1 MLLAML
7 PNLSVSASAAL
18 RWPLLRCRG
27 QPTSATRRR
36 RAMISA
42 VRVGQ
47 AAGSERRRA
56 YGSELSAPARST
68 LSAGVR
74 YAVDAGSAAGRLLEY
89 DVRFSL
95 GPCHESGKHGK
106 RSSKQLRRS
115 DGRGAANRPGAAMR
129 ARRCVRTVHRAFVER
144 APAGGVRRA
153 QHGIRMPL
161 HSPVRLALAS
171 GVSRLSRLVCPHAVR
186 CSGRLSRVVPL
197 LGLSSALE

>member
-18 RWPLLRCRG
+18 RCPLLRCRG

-56 YGSELSAPARST
+56 YGSVLSSAPARST
-68 LSAGVR
+68 LSACAR

-95 GPCHESGKHGK
+95 RPCQSGKHGK
-106 RSSKQLRRS
+106 RSGKQLRRS
-115 DGRGAANRPGAAMR
+115 DGRGELRSIDTAAARHTTRSAAGVEKIDRLGRFDQIRP
-129 ARRCVRTVHRAFVER
+129 
-144 APAGGVRRA
+144 
-153 QHGIRMPL
+153 
-161 HSPVRLALAS
+161 
-171 GVSRLSRLVCPHAVR
+171 LS
-186 CSGRLSRVVPL
+186 
-197 LGLSSALE
+197 

>member
-56 YGSELSAPARST
+56 YGSVLSAPARST
-68 LSAGVR
+68 LSAGAR

-95 GPCHESGKHGK
+95 RPCQSGKHGK

-161 HSPVRLALAS
+161 HSPV
-171 GVSRLSRLVCPHAVR
+171 GVGERRFSSVASRLSARRALLWASVACGAAARSELGP
-186 CSGRLSRVVPL
+186 RVT
-197 LGLSSALE
+197 

>member
-1 MLLAML
+1 
-7 PNLSVSASAAL
+7 
-18 RWPLLRCRG
+18 
-27 QPTSATRRR
+27 
-36 RAMISA
+36 MISA

-56 YGSELSAPARST
+56 YGSVLSAPARST
-68 LSAGVR
+68 LSAGAR

-95 GPCHESGKHGK
+95 RPCQSGKHGK
-106 RSSKQLRRS
+106 RSGKQLRRS
-115 DGRGAANRPGAAMR
+115 GAANRPGAAMR

>member
-18 RWPLLRCRG
+18 RCPLLRCRG

-56 YGSELSAPARST
+56 YGSVLSAPSRST
-68 LSAGVR
+68 LSAGAR

-95 GPCHESGKHGK
+95 RPCQSGKHGK
-106 RSSKQLRRS
+106 RSGKQLRRS
-115 DGRGAANRPGAAMR
+115 GAANRPGAAMR

-161 HSPVRLALAS
+161 HSPV
-171 GVSRLSRLVCPHAVR
+171 GVGERRFSSVASRLSARRALLWASVACGAAARSELGP
-186 CSGRLSRVVPL
+186 RVT
-197 LGLSSALE
+197 

>member
-1 MLLAML
+1 
-7 PNLSVSASAAL
+7 
-18 RWPLLRCRG
+18 
-27 QPTSATRRR
+27 
-36 RAMISA
+36 MISA

-47 AAGSERRRA
+47 AAGSERRRTYDRSPPIVDDTGRSA
-56 YGSELSAPARST
+56 SELSAPARST
-68 LSAGVR
+68 LSAGAR

-95 GPCHESGKHGK
+95 RPCQSGKHGK
-106 RSSKQLRRS
+106 RSSKQLHRS

-144 APAGGVRRA
+144 AGRQLAVLGERSMAFGCRSTRP
-153 QHGIRMPL
+153 
-161 HSPVRLALAS
+161 LALAS

-197 LGLSSALE
+197 LSLSSALE